1 MRRQSREWWDGSRQ
15 GFQSRTRF
23 LNPGI
28 RDWGISNP
36 GIPAG
41 LWDPRGM
48 ISKTVII
55 EYNWLYIANFA
66 SFVTESQAYA

>member
-1 MRRQSREWWDGSRQ
+1 MFNPSQCLFNLAIPIPDP
-15 GFQSRTRF
+15 F

-28 RDWGISNP
+28 RDWEMSNP

-41 LWDPRGM
+41 LWDPGGV

-55 EYNWLYIANFA
+55 EY
-66 SFVTESQAYA
+66 

>member
-1 MRRQSREWWDGSRQ
+1 MMYRVHSFVTI

-28 RDWGISNP
+28 RDWSISNP

-41 LWDPRGM
+41 LWDPGGM
-48 ISKTVII
+48 ITKTVII
-55 EYNWLYIANFA
+55 E
-66 SFVTESQAYA
+66 